1 MQIMKTFLIGG
12 TGLLGSASAAELI
25 RRGHSV
31 RSVALPPLPKN
42 AVLPAEMELVFG
54 NYLTMS
60 DEELIKQLSG
70 CDSLVFAAGVDE
82 RVEFPKPVFE
92 QYLKYNVA
100 PVERL
105 LRLGKQAGVKRAV
118 IMGSYFS
125 YFAKRWPELQLAEHH
140 PYIRARLLQEV
151 TALTSNDKD
160 MDVMVLELPYI
171 FGTQPGRKPVWTF
184 LVEMILGMK
193 GATYYTKGGTTMV
206 TVHQVAQAVAGAQE
220 QGKGGT
226 CYPVGWYNKTW
237 KEMLAVFHQNMGLPN
252 RSVCTI
258 PTLLFR
264 LYGRKLKKDFEA
276 RGIETGLD
284 MVYLA
289 DIQTAE
295 TYIDKAL
302 IRDELGVTEDDIDA
316 AIGDSVK
323 LCMQALSGK
332 EELLEMKAE

>member
-1 MQIMKTFLIGG
+1 MKTFIIGG

-42 AVLPAEMELVFG
+42 AVLPAKMEIIFG

-60 DEELIKQLSG
+60 DEELLTQLTG

-82 RVEFPKPVFE
+82 RIEFPKPVFD

-100 PVERL
+100 PVERM

-125 YFAKRWPELQLAEHH
+125 YFAKQWPKLKLSEHH

-151 TALTSNDKD
+151 TALTFNDKD
-160 MDVMVLELPYI
+160 MDVMILELPYI

-184 LVEMILGMK
+184 LVEMIQGMK
-193 GATYYTKGGTTMV
+193 GATFYTKGGTTMV
-206 TVHQVAQAVAGAQE
+206 TVRQVAQAVAGALE
-220 QGKGGT
+220 KGKGGT
-226 CYPVGWYNKTW
+226 CYPVGWYNMTW
-237 KEMLAVFHQNMGLPN
+237 KVMLAIFHKYMGMPN
-252 RSVCTI
+252 RRILTI
-258 PTLLFR
+258 PSFLFKM
-264 LYGRKLKKDFEA
+264 YGRKLKKDFEA
-276 RGIETGLD
+276 KGIETGLD
-284 MVYLA
+284 MVHLA

-295 TYIDKAL
+295 TYIDKSI
-302 IRDELGVTEDDIDA
+302 IRDELGVMEDDIVS
-316 AIGDSVK
+316 AIGDSIK
-323 LCMQALSGK
+323 LCLESLSGK
-332 EELLEMKAE
+332 EKLLEMKAE

>member
-1 MQIMKTFLIGG
+1 MKTFIIGG

-42 AVLPAEMELVFG
+42 APIPSEMELVFG

-60 DEELIKQLSG
+60 DEEMLEQLTG

-82 RVEFPKPVFE
+82 RIEFPKPVFDH
-92 QYLKYNVA
+92 YLKYNVA

-105 LRLGKQAGVKRAV
+105 LRLGKQAGIRRAV
-118 IMGSYFS
+118 VMGSYFS
-125 YFAKRWPELQLAEHH
+125 YFAKQRPELQLAERH

-151 TALTSNDKD
+151 TALTFNGKG

-184 LVEMILGMK
+184 LVDMIRGMK
-193 GATYYTKGGTTMV
+193 GATFYTKGGTTMV
-206 TVHQVAQAVAGAQE
+206 TVRQVAQAVAGALE
-220 QGKGGT
+220 QGRGGT
-226 CYPVGWYNKTW
+226 CYPVGWYNLTW
-237 KEMLAVFHQNMGLPN
+237 KEMLALFHRSMGMPN
-252 RSVCTI
+252 RRIITMPSF
-258 PTLLFR
+258 LFR

-284 MVYLA
+284 MVHLA

-295 TYIDKAL
+295 TFIDKTVV
-302 IRDELGVTEDDIDA
+302 RDELGVTEDDIEA
-316 AIGDSVK
+316 AIGESVA
-323 LCMQALSGK
+323 LCLRSLNGK
-332 EELLEMKAE
+332 EDLVDMKAE